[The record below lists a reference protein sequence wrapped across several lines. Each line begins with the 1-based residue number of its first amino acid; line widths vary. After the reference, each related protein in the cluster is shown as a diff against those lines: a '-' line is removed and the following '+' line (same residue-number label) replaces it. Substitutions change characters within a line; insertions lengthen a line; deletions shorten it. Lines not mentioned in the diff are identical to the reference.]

1 MVESLHPT
9 TPEND
14 AKSDVMF
21 MDEENGLYGYGIMN
35 VAQNTLLNLNQLGV
49 SGNGFYENDLVT
61 SSKKE
66 LKRAFAN
73 MVAER
78 DDAESMGD
86 ISSFRVV
93 QIRLGNSLDSECAE
107 IGDRLFEMA
116 ESGEDMKVEEVIE

>member
-1 MVESLHPT
+1 MVESLQPT
-9 TPEND
+9 TQEND
-14 AKSDVMF
+14 AKSDTMF
-21 MDEENGLYGYGIMN
+21 LDEEHELYGYGIMN
-35 VAQNTLLNLNQLGV
+35 VAQNALMNLNQLGV
-49 SGNGFYENDLVT
+49 SGSGYFGNDVVT

-78 DDAESMGD
+78 DDADSMGD

-93 QIRLGNSLDSECAE
+93 QVRLGNSLDRECAE
-107 IGDRLFEMA
+107 IGDKLFEMA